1 MSHTFLVDGNAVA
14 YTLNIDNYNNEKD
27 FAKAY
32 FNKLRDLSKTF
43 MSMPK
48 MLLFFDNKSGL
59 TWRDKLYPDYQK
71 DRRLQK
77 EKFTEKQ
84 KLEAYKRSS
93 YIKYIKDSIDKNAK
107 FSYISYP
114 HTETDDLVSLYCNNI
129 QEDGETVIILTTD
142 KDLYQ
147 LIREKGNRK
156 VQILFLIKRKVIK
169 SEQEGKD
176 ILEKKIMLG
185 DPSDS
190 IPSVCKGVG
199 PKYYPDFKVFLKTM
213 KENSIDPTNKEE
225 AKKLCE
231 KLNIKYISSFS
242 NFDKEQLYLNKKLV
256 DLNTVCENDKK
267 ADFEKTKYLK
277 DIIKTAKFSPYSM
290 FTLKFD

>member
-1 MSHTFLVDGNAVA
+1 MSQTLLVDGNAVA
-14 YTLNIDNYNNEKD
+14 YTLNINNYIDEKA

-32 FNKLRDLSKTF
+32 FNKLKDLAKTF

-48 MLLFFDNKSGL
+48 ILLFFDNKSGL
-59 TWRDKLYPDYQK
+59 TWRDKIYPEYQK
-71 DRRLQK
+71 NRKVQR
-77 EKFTEKQ
+77 EKFTEEQ
-84 KLEAYKRSS
+84 KLEAYKRSL
-93 YIKYIKDSIDKNAK
+93 YLKYIRDSIDKHAK

-114 HTETDDLVSLYCNNI
+114 HTETDDLISLYCNNI
-129 QEDGETVIILTTD
+129 QEEGETVIIVTTD

-147 LIREKGNRK
+147 LIREKGNKK
-156 VQILFLIKRKVIK
+156 VQVFFLIKRKLIK
-169 SEQEGKD
+169 KEQEGKT

-185 DPSDS
+185 DQSDN

-213 KENSIDPTNKEE
+213 KDNSIDPTNKEE
-225 AKKLCE
+225 AKKICE
-231 KLNIKYISSFS
+231 KANIKYISSFS
-242 NFDKEQLYLNKKLV
+242 NFNKEQLYLNKKLI
-256 DLNTVCENDKK
+256 DLRTVCEKDEKDN
-267 ADFEKTKYLK
+267 FEKTNYLK